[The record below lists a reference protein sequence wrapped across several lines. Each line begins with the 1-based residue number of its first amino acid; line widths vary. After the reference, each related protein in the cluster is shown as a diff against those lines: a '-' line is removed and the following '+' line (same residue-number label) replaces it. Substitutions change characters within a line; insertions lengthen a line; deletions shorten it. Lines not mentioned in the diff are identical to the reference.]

1 MKKDTQNTAVL
12 LAGVIVILVC
22 LIYKCN
28 NNKNNAESFVNT
40 PYNLPHNI
48 GVNQYNSQYGNDN
61 HNNNNNNSKNSKNR
75 SIKAVDPHLNNES
88 HPYEYTSSQKSIG
101 ACMQDNLKEYR
112 HSLKQK
118 HGPVEYTNNKTHI
131 GPQNNFHQCF
141 ANGGHNLRDLGWE
154 TMSKDLKKLNP
165 NQSFHSN
172 QENNPAA
179 TNYLEN
185 MKHQNLENVYF

>member
-22 LIYKCN
+22 IIYKCN
-28 NNKNNAESFVNT
+28 PNKNNYESFTNS
-40 PYNLPHNI
+40 PYNLPHNLE
-48 GVNQYNSQYGNDN
+48 VNQYNSQYGNDN
-61 HNNNNNNSKNSKNR
+61 NNNSKNNKKNK
-75 SIKAVDPHLNNES
+75 IKAVDPHLNDES
-88 HPYEYTSSQKSIG
+88 HPYEYTNNQKSIG
-101 ACMQDNLKEYR
+101 ACMQDNLKDYI

-118 HGPVEYTNNKTHI
+118 RGPVEYTNNKTHI

-154 TMSKDLKKLNP
+154 TMSKDLKKLNK
-165 NQSFHSN
+165 NKSFHSN